1 MRAHTIRRA
10 AWMLATASAA
20 IGGVLW
26 FLPPSDAAPVPGAM
40 PIGTL
45 ALPVIASNPE
55 VAEDI
60 VVANVFAA
68 SRTAPS
74 TRYSPGED
82 PAESNGTMALVD
94 EPTAGV
100 DAMAV
105 GPRLLGTVVSPDG
118 PRALL
123 QLNPALSTSR
133 LYAVGDEDAGFR
145 IVSITPRVV
154 VLRSAGG
161 RVTLRL
167 DPEEDRP

>member
-1 MRAHTIRRA
+1 MRASTIRRA
-10 AWMLATASAA
+10 SWMLAAVSAA
-20 IGGVLW
+20 TGGVLW
-26 FLPPSDAAPVPGAM
+26 ILPASGVAPSLAAM
-40 PIGTL
+40 PIATM
-45 ALPVIASNPE
+45 ALPIVASNPE
-55 VAEDI
+55 VAEEI
-60 VVANVFAA
+60 VVANVFSA

-74 TRYSPGED
+74 TRYTPGEG
-82 PAESNGTMALVD
+82 PTEASGTMTLVD
-94 EPTAGV
+94 EPMA
-100 DAMAV
+100 DAEGTTG

-118 PRALL
+118 PLALL

-133 LYAVGDEDAGFR
+133 LYAVGDEDAGYR